1 MKKHLKLLLNGLM
14 DNRFSLKFRR
24 SRLFAEEFLV
34 FGIIFLFLSYKY
46 IDTAWIK
53 WPFMIMLGGA
63 FYYSTKE
70 DLFELDSLA
79 CPSGG

>member
-1 MKKHLKLLLNGLM
+1 MTKKWIIFQAL
-14 DNRFSLKFRR
+14 
-24 SRLFAEEFLV
+24 A
-34 FGIIFLFLSYKY
+34 GIIFLFLAYKY

-70 DLFELDSLA
+70 DLFELFKQNLEEEFENKDK
-79 CPSGG
+79 

>member
-1 MKKHLKLLLNGLM
+1 MKKVITKKWII
-14 DNRFSLKFRR
+14 FQ
-24 SRLFAEEFLV
+24 ALV
-34 FGIIFLFLSYKY
+34 GIIFLILSYKY

-70 DLFELDSLA
+70 DLAELFKQSLEEELEDKDK
-79 CPSGG
+79 

>member
-1 MKKHLKLLLNGLM
+1 MKKVITKKCIIFQALI
-14 DNRFSLKFRR
+14 
-24 SRLFAEEFLV
+24 
-34 FGIIFLFLSYKY
+34 GIILLVLSYKY

-70 DLFELDSLA
+70 DLAELFKQSLEEDLEDQDK
-79 CPSGG
+79 

>member
-1 MKKHLKLLLNGLM
+1 MKKVITKKWII
-14 DNRFSLKFRR
+14 FQ
-24 SRLFAEEFLV
+24 ALV
-34 FGIIFLFLSYKY
+34 GIIFLILSYKY

-70 DLFELDSLA
+70 DLAKLFKQSLEEDLEDKDK
-79 CPSGG
+79 

>member
-1 MKKHLKLLLNGLM
+1 MKKVITKKSIVFQALVGIV
-14 DNRFSLKFRR
+14 
-24 SRLFAEEFLV
+24 FL
-34 FGIIFLFLSYKY
+34 ILSYKY

-70 DLFELDSLA
+70 DLIELFKQDLIEKA
-79 CPSGG
+79 EKEDQKRMDELERKNKK

>member
-1 MKKHLKLLLNGLM
+1 MTKKWIIFQAL
-14 DNRFSLKFRR
+14 
-24 SRLFAEEFLV
+24 A
-34 FGIIFLFLSYKY
+34 GIIFLFLAYKY

-70 DLFELDSLA
+70 DLFELFKQNLEEEFENKDKKSM
-79 CPSGG
+79 S

>member
-1 MKKHLKLLLNGLM
+1 MTKKWI
-14 DNRFSLKFRR
+14 
-24 SRLFAEEFLV
+24 V
-34 FGIIFLFLSYKY
+34 FQALAGIIFLFLAYKY

-70 DLFELDSLA
+70 DLFELFKQNLEEEFENKDK
-79 CPSGG
+79 

>member
-1 MKKHLKLLLNGLM
+1 MKKVITKKWIIFQALI
-14 DNRFSLKFRR
+14 
-24 SRLFAEEFLV
+24 
-34 FGIIFLFLSYKY
+34 GIILLVLSYKY

-70 DLFELDSLA
+70 DLDELFKQSLEEELEDKDK
-79 CPSGG
+79 

>member
-1 MKKHLKLLLNGLM
+1 MKKIMTKKWIIFQAL
-14 DNRFSLKFRR
+14 
-24 SRLFAEEFLV
+24 A
-34 FGIIFLFLSYKY
+34 GIIFLFLAYKY

-70 DLFELDSLA
+70 DLFELFKQNLEEEFENKDK
-79 CPSGG
+79 